1 MSRASHPASG
11 LTEDDSRDAERF
23 VATFV
28 QKKGIWYIYS
38 FYEDAAR
45 LSNTGKGIKYQLG
58 PRYRI

>member
-11 LTEDDSRDAERF
+11 VSKDDSRNAERF

-28 QKKGIWYIYS
+28 KKGIWYIYS

-45 LSNTGKGIKYQLG
+45 LSNTGKGTKYQLG